1 MVIIYVNYTKEK
13 RRGKGKWGEG
23 GRECGYEKMRLK
35 ELPRKENH
43 DSRVELFN
51 RSVSNPHRDN
61 LSKEQ
66 KTNYLLINHY
76 RGCKYQI
83 IQIPEREN
91 QKKTEENNQ
100 KSNLRNF
107 LKIMYSLYISH

>member
-1 MVIIYVNYTKEK
+1 M
-13 RRGKGKWGEG
+13 GEG

-51 RSVSNPHRDN
+51 RSVSNPHWDN

-76 RGCKYQI
+76 RGCKCQI
-83 IQIPEREN
+83 IQITRKREP
-91 QKKTEENNQ
+91 KENRG
-100 KSNLRNF
+100 K
-107 LKIMYSLYISH
+107 